1 MLIFRIKEDLNDLH
15 SVDFIYIRC
24 TQEIFL
30 ETFILSFEFLLPM
43 LFVVAKRCYTVRLLE
58 AWLIISCPPFF
69 FFFFFTTTSL
79 LVKGS
84 DFSPRIFELFF
95 LSLFFLLF
103 CLFRTLSSKKLDLSR
118 VSTIRTSGFVLEKL
132 RLLDLCQPYNLTFVG
147 NNALAN
153 LLIQVLY
160 TSVHSYK
167 KVSRILFYTLNNF
180 I

>member
-1 MLIFRIKEDLNDLH
+1 MYARNFPRNFHPFIRISLTYAFCRCKTMLHRETTRSLTYN
-15 SVDFIYIRC
+15 
-24 TQEIFL
+24 FL
-30 ETFILSFEFLLPM
+30 SSLFFL
-43 LFVVAKRCYTVRLLE
+43 
-58 AWLIISCPPFF
+58 
-69 FFFFFTTTSL
+69 FFFTTTSL

-118 VSTIRTSGFVLEKL
+118 VSAIRTSGFVLEKL
-132 RLLDLCQPYNLTFVG
+132 RLLDLCQPCNLTFVG

-153 LLIQVLY
+153 LLTVLH

>member
-1 MLIFRIKEDLNDLH
+1 MNEIKKYCRYLLIYSNIDNTNCELLIFRIEEDYLTIIQ
-15 SVDFIYIRC
+15 FIFEFLLILDC
-24 TQEIFL
+24 MEEIFI

-43 LFVVAKRCYTVRLLE
+43 LFVVAKRCYTVRLE

-69 FFFFFTTTSL
+69 FFTTTNPM
-79 LVKGS
+79 VKGS

-95 LSLFFLLF
+95 LSLFFSFF

-118 VSTIRTSGFVLEKL
+118 VSAIRTSGSYEKL

-153 LLIQVLY
+153 LLTVL
-160 TSVHSYK
+160 H
-167 KVSRILFYTLNNF
+167 
-180 I
+180 